1 MKKIFLSG
9 VAVIVPV
16 ALTLWVLFAFFGSID
31 NFVNFYLELW
41 FDYSFTGL
49 GFLLALV
56 TIMVTGAV
64 TRTRI
69 GGWFYKLANGII
81 YKFPGVNQIYKLFK
95 ETFDVVTS
103 KQSFKTVV
111 KVEFPKA
118 GVYSI
123 GFLTNENTIFIPT
136 TPNPTSGFLINTNKY
151 EILDMN
157 VEEAI
162 KYVVSIGT
170 VIPTNSKKKTKK
182 KFSKKGS
189 V

>member
-31 NFVNFYLELW
+31 NFVNFYLDLW

-69 GGWFYKLANGII
+69 GGWFYVG
-81 YKFPGVNQIYKLFK
+81 
-95 ETFDVVTS
+95 
-103 KQSFKTVV
+103 
-111 KVEFPKA
+111 
-118 GVYSI
+118 
-123 GFLTNENTIFIPT
+123 
-136 TPNPTSGFLINTNKY
+136 
-151 EILDMN
+151 
-157 VEEAI
+157 
-162 KYVVSIGT
+162 
-170 VIPTNSKKKTKK
+170 
-182 KFSKKGS
+182 
-189 V
+189 

>member
-9 VAVIVPV
+9 VAVIFPI
-16 ALTLWVLFAFFGSID
+16 ALTSWVLFSFFGSID

-41 FDYSFTGL
+41 FNYSFTGL

-56 TIMVTGAV
+56 TIMITGAV

-69 GGWFYKLANGII
+69 GGWFYKLANAII

-118 GVYSI
+118 GVYSV

-136 TPNPTSGFLINTNKY
+136 TPNPTSGFLITTNKY

-170 VIPTNSKKKTKK
+170 VIPNKKKKTNKK
-182 KFSKKGS
+182 LFKKGK

>member
-9 VAVIVPV
+9 VAVIFPI
-16 ALTLWVLFAFFGSID
+16 ALTSWVLFSFFGSID
-31 NFVNFYLELW
+31 NFVNFYLDQW
-41 FDYSFTGL
+41 FNYSFTGL
-49 GFLLALV
+49 GFLLALA
-56 TIMVTGAV
+56 TIMITGAV

-69 GGWFYKLANGII
+69 GGWFYKLANAII

-118 GVYSI
+118 GVYSV

-136 TPNPTSGFLINTNKY
+136 TPNPTSGFLITTNKY

-170 VIPTNSKKKTKK
+170 VTPNKKKKTNKK
-182 KFSKKGS
+182 LFKKGK

>member
-1 MKKIFLSG
+1 
-9 VAVIVPV
+9 
-16 ALTLWVLFAFFGSID
+16 
-31 NFVNFYLELW
+31 
-41 FDYSFTGL
+41 
-49 GFLLALV
+49 
-56 TIMVTGAV
+56 MVTGVV

-69 GGWFYKLANGII
+69 GGWFYKLANRII

-118 GVYSI
+118 GVYSL

-136 TPNPTSGFLINTNKY
+136 TPNPTSGFLITTNKY

-170 VIPTNSKKKTKK
+170 VIPDTKPKTKK
-182 KFSKKGS
+182 ITKKGRR
-189 V
+189 

>member
-1 MKKIFLSG
+1 
-9 VAVIVPV
+9 
-16 ALTLWVLFAFFGSID
+16 
-31 NFVNFYLELW
+31 
-41 FDYSFTGL
+41 
-49 GFLLALV
+49 
-56 TIMVTGAV
+56 
-64 TRTRI
+64 
-69 GGWFYKLANGII
+69 
-81 YKFPGVNQIYKLFK
+81 LFK

-123 GFLTNENTIFIPT
+123 GFLTNENIIFIPT
-136 TPNPTSGFLINTNKY
+136 TPNPTSGFLISTNKY
-151 EILDMN
+151 EILDMT

-182 KFSKKGS
+182 KVSKKGS

>member
-9 VAVIVPV
+9 IAVIFPI

-31 NFVNFYLELW
+31 DFVNYYLDLW
-41 FDYSFTGL
+41 FDFSFTGL

-69 GGWFYKLANGII
+69 GGWFYKLANAII

-136 TPNPTSGFLINTNKY
+136 TPNPTSGFLIQTDKY
-151 EILDMN
+151 EIIDMN
-157 VEEAI
+157 VEAAI

-170 VIPTNSKKKTKK
+170 VIPNDNKKNKKKII
-182 KFSKKGS
+182 KKGS
-189 V
+189 I

>member
-1 MKKIFLSG
+1 MKKIFISG
-9 VAVIVPV
+9 VAVIFPI
-16 ALTLWVLFAFFGSID
+16 ALTLWVLFSFFGSID
-31 NFVNFYLELW
+31 NFVNYYLDLW

-49 GFLLALV
+49 GFLLAIV
-56 TIMVTGAV
+56 TIMVTGLV

-69 GGWFYKLANGII
+69 GSWFYKLTNRLI

-123 GFLTNENTIFIPT
+123 GFLTNENTIFVPT
-136 TPNPTSGFLINTNKY
+136 TPNPTSGFLINTDKY

-170 VIPTNSKKKTKK
+170 VLPVKKTKK
-182 KFSKKGS
+182 VKSKKKGIK
-189 V
+189 

>member
-1 MKKIFLSG
+1 MI
-9 VAVIVPV
+9 
-16 ALTLWVLFAFFGSID
+16 
-31 NFVNFYLELW
+31 
-41 FDYSFTGL
+41 TGL
-49 GFLLALV
+49 
-56 TIMVTGAV
+56 V
-64 TRTRI
+64 TRTRA
-69 GGWFYKLANGII
+69 GNWVYKITNRII

-111 KVEFPKA
+111 KVEFPKV

-123 GFLTNENTIFIPT
+123 GFLTNENTIFVPT
-136 TPNPTSGFLINTNKY
+136 TPNPTSGFLINTDKY

-170 VIPTNSKKKTKK
+170 VIPDKKIKK
-182 KFSKKGS
+182 AKAKKRGRK
-189 V
+189 

>member
-9 VAVIVPV
+9 IAVIFPI

-31 NFVNFYLELW
+31 DFVNYYLDLW
-41 FDYSFTGL
+41 FDFSFTGL

-69 GGWFYKLANGII
+69 GSWFYKLANAII

-123 GFLTNENTIFIPT
+123 GFLTNENIIFIPT
-136 TPNPTSGFLINTNKY
+136 TPNPTSGFLIQTDKY
-151 EILDMN
+151 EIIDMN

-170 VIPTNSKKKTKK
+170 VIPNYNKKNKKKII
-182 KFSKKGS
+182 KKGS
-189 V
+189 I